1 MKNNM
6 QDGLYAAFD
15 LGSASLKASVIEIT
29 DSRPRLAVIEED
41 SLKQIT
47 DFPDEQEYR
56 VHLIESLQNI
66 SSRIPLKECR
76 KISVLFSHREMQVK
90 VIELPGQIEGDQIEK
105 VLTWEAKKLLA
116 PTFRDEPYAFTY
128 KIIKQS
134 PYTIALAVIPQRL
147 LEKHIELFEDA
158 GITVNNA
165 FAEVFAAHSLKDS
178 IDNTGLP
185 ALSIV
190 NFGNSGTHLQIFST
204 GDLRFYR
211 YIPSGLSELSDPPK
225 DNELEMYSQKIRFSF
240 DYFRAV
246 SKLSQIDAVFF
257 MGGGAAHPEILP
269 YQRNYF
275 NPTRVNIVDIS
286 ATIDISPILPDISE
300 NAPAEEKQRK
310 LLPFLPSVGAIL
322 TMFSSDSHLTD
333 FAQRLNKSKREKRIK
348 ELSKSMPLV
357 FSALGLIIIAV
368 VLFFMHSNY
377 QNRLVEINKNLEMKK
392 IDVKAINI
400 KIAKYKAAR
409 NLGGKISPAAKK
421 ALASVFAK
429 QRSGADVLFAVSKGL
444 QKGLS
449 VTDIIIRNNSE
460 AENIS
465 LDNLHEQ
472 ASFNMSGQDNEET
485 NPFLS
490 KLSNDTGDYN
500 RFNEGLG
507 GKILILYGTTDNNE
521 GLAQFAEFLAE
532 KKVIKRINSLQSKKQ
547 NSGEFEFLLKGEMP

>member
-1 MKNNM
+1 
-6 QDGLYAAFD
+6 
-15 LGSASLKASVIEIT
+15 
-29 DSRPRLAVIEED
+29 
-41 SLKQIT
+41 
-47 DFPDEQEYR
+47 
-56 VHLIESLQNI
+56 
-66 SSRIPLKECR
+66 
-76 KISVLFSHREMQVK
+76 
-90 VIELPGQIEGDQIEK
+90 
-105 VLTWEAKKLLA
+105 
-116 PTFRDEPYAFTY
+116 
-128 KIIKQS
+128 
-134 PYTIALAVIPQRL
+134 
-147 LEKHIELFEDA
+147 
-158 GITVNNA
+158 
-165 FAEVFAAHSLKDS
+165 
-178 IDNTGLP
+178 
-185 ALSIV
+185 
-190 NFGNSGTHLQIFST
+190 
-204 GDLRFYR
+204 
-211 YIPSGLSELSDPPK
+211 
-225 DNELEMYSQKIRFSF
+225 
-240 DYFRAV
+240 
-246 SKLSQIDAVFF
+246 
-257 MGGGAAHPEILP
+257 
-269 YQRNYF
+269 
-275 NPTRVNIVDIS
+275 
-286 ATIDISPILPDISE
+286 
-300 NAPAEEKQRK
+300 
-310 LLPFLPSVGAIL
+310 
-322 TMFSSDSHLTD
+322 
-333 FAQRLNKSKREKRIK
+333 
-348 ELSKSMPLV
+348 MPLV